1 MIMANRLMPCGDV
14 EGFGIV
20 FLEAAACGKPV
31 IAGASGGTAEAV
43 RDGESGLL
51 VDGSSAAAIARAVVE
66 LATDSARRD
75 RMGEAGRRVVLAPIS
90 GTRSPKGSARCPR
103 PSARAQP
110 DTRGS
115 SRVEDHRR
123 RVRSPVSV
131 PFDVSKSLGN
141 DMPDSRVRIGQGEF
155 AKLIGRSARRRS
167 EFA

>member
-1 MIMANRLMPCGDV
+1 MANRLMPCGDV

-75 RMGEAGRRVVLAPIS
+75 RMGEAGRRFVL
-90 GTRSPKGSARCPR
+90 GTYTWDKITERIRALSEAIGESA
-103 PSARAQP
+103 AR
-110 DTRGS
+110 
-115 SRVEDHRR
+115 H
-123 RVRSPVSV
+123 
-131 PFDVSKSLGN
+131 
-141 DMPDSRVRIGQGEF
+141 
-155 AKLIGRSARRRS
+155 ARQ
-167 EFA
+167 